1 MFDERRFNAQLVLK
15 GITKQ
20 EVADALGIKE
30 STLYRKIKRGGD
42 FTRAEIQELIALL
55 GFDDPMNVFFARELA

>member
-42 FTRAEIQELIALL
+42 FTRAEIQTLISLL

>member
-42 FTRAEIQELIALL
+42 FTRAEIQTLIALL
-55 GFDDPMNVFFARELA
+55 GFDDPMNVFFAAELA

>member
-15 GITKQ
+15 GMTKL
-20 EVADALGIKE
+20 ELAEKLGMKE

-42 FTRAEIQELIALL
+42 FSRAEIEKMNEILD
-55 GFDDPMNVFFARELA
+55 FDNPMDVFFAKELA